1 VRGHAIVIISFVM
14 MTTTTTTTTCWQQ
27 LLNEGDYVGAY
38 ISQECP
44 CFVPGDGSW
53 ADFYFR
59 LLHYVEHPSHYL
71 TEEEFLQRAS
81 QTTLQQQQ
89 QQQQDHS
96 VERYQDEWKLYVK
109 LSRLYATPVQVC
121 VFFATFLQYS
131 AKDLAR
137 AMAQRRG
144 DVEGLHIVLQHISSL
159 QSSTT
164 TWIQELD
171 ISLSPRV
178 LRRFMP
184 LLCQD
189 DKHVEQLVGLVRKQ
203 YKYTGQARNCLEWID
218 HALDYCY
225 QSNHNTNQST
235 VALQKLREEYTKKM
249 TSDENEPYYETTN
262 SSIVSV
268 ASMPTHNHQND
279 LVNDKHDTLVNEYKA
294 CRLRLEHMDQKVSS
308 MLHSIQSFCWT
319 AAAAAAARD
328 CDAENAVCWE
338 FLQDLTT
345 CIQNDESCEYM
356 VAKLESHVL
365 KLKEHQVTSCS
376 PTVHE
381 TTTARHD
388 VNQVSFTS
396 ADTIAK
402 DENDDNESFTNNE
415 SHSCH
420 SKQQQHDYD
429 KLIQLEQT
437 VQRLQNQLQQ
447 QAQDFALERMGD
459 KARIEY
465 FMTMLHQNHAE
476 TKIRLVS
483 SSSENDDLQLAL
495 DISEQGRIRA
505 VQELQQERELYA
517 QKLQQLMRLA
527 VQQEQN
533 ES

>member
-1 VRGHAIVIISFVM
+1 VER
-14 MTTTTTTTTCWQQ
+14 
-27 LLNEGDYVGAY
+27 
-38 ISQECP
+38 P
-44 CFVPGDGSW
+44 CHFTD
-53 ADFYFR
+53 
-59 LLHYVEHPSHYL
+59 
-71 TEEEFLQRAS
+71 EEEFLQRVS
-81 QTTLQQQQ
+81 QTTLQL

-96 VERYQDEWKLYVK
+96 VERYQDSWKLYVK
-109 LSRLYATPVQVC
+109 LSRLYATRVQVC
-121 VFFATFLQYS
+121 VFFATFLQHS
-131 AKDLAR
+131 AAADLLAR
-137 AMAQRRG
+137 AVAQRG
-144 DVEGLHIVLQHISSL
+144 DVEGLHIVLQHVSSL

-164 TWIQELD
+164 TTTRWIKELD
-171 ISLSPRV
+171 ISLSPRAF
-178 LRRFMP
+178 RRFMP

-189 DKHVEQLVGLVRKQ
+189 DKHVQQLIGLVRKQ
-203 YKYTGQARNCLEWID
+203 YKYTGQARNCLELIH

-235 VALQKLREEYTKKM
+235 VALQKLREEYMKLM
-249 TSDENEPYYETTN
+249 TSDEEDKPCYNETTTTTN

-279 LVNDKHDTLVNEYKA
+279 LVNDKDDTLVNEYKA
-294 CRLRLEHMDQKVSS
+294 CRLRLEHMDQKLSS
-308 MLHSIQSFCWT
+308 MLHSIQSFFWT

-338 FLQDLTT
+338 FLQDLIT
-345 CIQNDESCEYM
+345 CIQNDESCEYT

-365 KLKEHQVTSCS
+365 KLKGQHVTCS
-376 PTVHE
+376 PTAVHRE
-381 TTTARHD
+381 TTARHDD

-396 ADTIAK
+396 ADTTVN

-420 SKQQQHDYD
+420 CKQQQHDDDD

-437 VQRLQNQLQQ
+437 VQRLQNELQQ
-447 QAQDFALERMGD
+447 QAQDFSLERMGD

-476 TKIRLVS
+476 TNIRLVP
-483 SSSENDDLQLAL
+483 SSERNDLQLAL

-505 VQELQQERELYA
+505 VRELKQERELYA

-527 VQQEQN
+527 VQQEQK